1 MRYSNLLTQPF
12 GFQTQYQSHKLAT
25 PAGQNAHKPD
35 HSNLI
40 ALLTTRSTSS
50 RPPGQL
56 KSPKLSQSTKSSHH
70 ILLNRSKQHFGE
82 DTTCRPPNAELIK
95 QIVAQDR
102 LEAAMGDGPKRS
114 HYHEIKDIG
123 EVEIRSLSKVIE
135 NSIVTA
141 MVKNKS
147 IKRIGS
153 QKDLVDKEKQAEES
167 RREKEYLA

>member
-1 MRYSNLLTQPF
+1 
-12 GFQTQYQSHKLAT
+12 
-25 PAGQNAHKPD
+25 
-35 HSNLI
+35 
-40 ALLTTRSTSS
+40 
-50 RPPGQL
+50 
-56 KSPKLSQSTKSSHH
+56 
-70 ILLNRSKQHFGE
+70 
-82 DTTCRPPNAELIK
+82 
-95 QIVAQDR
+95 
-102 LEAAMGDGPKRS
+102 MGDGPKRS
-114 HYHEIKDIG
+114 HYNEIKDIG

>member
-1 MRYSNLLTQPF
+1 MRYTNLLTQPF
-12 GFQTQYQSHKLAT
+12 GFQTQYQSHKLAAT
-25 PAGQNAHKPD
+25 ARHNAHKPD

-40 ALLTTRSTSS
+40 ALLTTRTTSS
-50 RPPGQL
+50 RSGHL
-56 KSPKLSQSTKSSHH
+56 KSPKLSLSTKSSH
-70 ILLNRSKQHFGE
+70 LTRSKEHSEE
-82 DTTCRPPNAELIK
+82 DTTCRPPNAKLIG

-102 LEAAMGDGPKRS
+102 LEAAQGQGSKRS
-114 HYHEIKDIG
+114 HYHKIKDIG
-123 EVEIRSLSKVIE
+123 EVKIRSLSKFIE

>member
-12 GFQTQYQSHKLAT
+12 GFQTQYQSHKLAA

-40 ALLTTRSTSS
+40 ALLTTRPTSS

-56 KSPKLSQSTKSSHH
+56 KSPKLSQSTKSSD
-70 ILLNRSKQHFGE
+70 ILLTRSKQHPEE
-82 DTTCRPPNAELIK
+82 DTSCRPPNAELIK

-102 LEAAMGDGPKRS
+102 LEAAQGEGPKRS